1 MAEHSIAPMVPICS
15 LVVFFFLTL
24 FVVGN
29 FEDCAGFGE
38 VEAFGGGVDGAD
50 DVWGVGFGVEACGVH
65 AGELETVE
73 EGGGASGLEV
83 AGGEGVDDDGEG
95 DLDGLAVFEGGQF
108 DVLAGDEVAASGGGG
123 AEAGVGLVE
132 VGVVVA
138 PLTSGEGWRAAL
150 DSPGSDV
157 AA

>member
-1 MAEHSIAPMVPICS
+1 MAGHSIAPMVPIYP
-15 LVVFFFLTL
+15 LVFFFL
-24 FVVGN
+24 FVVNDLEGS
-29 FEDCAGFGE
+29 AGFCE
-38 VEAFGGGVDGAD
+38 VEAIGGGVDAAD
-50 DVWGVGFGVEACGVH
+50 DIGGVGLGLEARGVH
-65 AGELETVE
+65 AGELEAVE
-73 EGGGASGLEV
+73 EGCGASGLEV

-95 DLDGLAVFEGGQF
+95 DLDGLAVFEWGQF

-123 AEAGVGLVE
+123 AEAGVGLME

-138 PLTSGEGWRAAL
+138 PLRSGEGWRAAL